1 MTPRLRRSW
10 IELMTAPATL
20 AVPALWTFVG
30 MARPTASSD
39 AAIEA
44 AAIGNYEL
52 VEPTPGIVERF
63 SGEASA
69 LTCVA
74 HARHVD
80 HSDPGC
86 TSHHCT
92 DHLRTEWS
100 CAARFGPVVITE
112 HYDGSGG
119 ASEHS
124 WTFRDWR
131 CVETFNPGVHALREL
146 RVRRSRDGQL
156 YEFSCAATRCEYGFG
171 GPSHADCERDHPLPP
186 PLYVRAM
193 VDATPSPRGSLSW
206 QRGAV
211 AFGVLAALT
220 LGLLHRLRARC
231 GELLSRAWRSASIDT
246 SRVVRVDGVPIGAAL
261 GAPAGPAIVL
271 VDSIEDAA
279 SAYRGGRHDALVD
292 VAVGTLDDL
301 RGRLE
306 ERLRR
311 AHSWVLLGATLAAV
325 ASAIALAVR

>member
-1 MTPRLRRSW
+1 
-10 IELMTAPATL
+10 
-20 AVPALWTFVG
+20 
-30 MARPTASSD
+30 
-39 AAIEA
+39 
-44 AAIGNYEL
+44 
-52 VEPTPGIVERF
+52 
-63 SGEASA
+63 
-69 LTCVA
+69 
-74 HARHVD
+74 
-80 HSDPGC
+80 
-86 TSHHCT
+86 
-92 DHLRTEWS
+92 
-100 CAARFGPVVITE
+100 
-112 HYDGSGG
+112 
-119 ASEHS
+119 
-124 WTFRDWR
+124 
-131 CVETFNPGVHALREL
+131 
-146 RVRRSRDGQL
+146 
-156 YEFSCAATRCEYGFG
+156 
-171 GPSHADCERDHPLPP
+171 
-186 PLYVRAM
+186 M